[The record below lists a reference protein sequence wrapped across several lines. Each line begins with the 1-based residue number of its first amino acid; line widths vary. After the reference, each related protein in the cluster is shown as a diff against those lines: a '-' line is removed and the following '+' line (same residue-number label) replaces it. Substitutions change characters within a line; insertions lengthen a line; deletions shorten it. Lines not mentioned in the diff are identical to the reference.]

1 MARLTDLRRTQLREH
16 LRLQESREGGDS
28 IEVRYCAT
36 RRMPRISVQETLL
49 QIAENELLAEVTSL
63 IHAHQVRVPFVRTA
77 FGCTRA
83 TVLGRNFLLHMASIR

>member
-36 RRMPRISVQETLL
+36 RMLRISAQEILL

-63 IHAHQVRVPFVRTA
+63 IHAHQVLAPFVRTA

-83 TVLGRNFLLHMASIR
+83 TVLGRNSLLHMASIR